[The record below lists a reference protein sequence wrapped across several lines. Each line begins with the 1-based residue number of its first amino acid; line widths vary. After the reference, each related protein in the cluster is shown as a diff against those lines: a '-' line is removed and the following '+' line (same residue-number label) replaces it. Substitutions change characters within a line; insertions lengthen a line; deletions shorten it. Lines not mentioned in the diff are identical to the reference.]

1 MQILLLDCA
10 RIGIVVVLSRLP
22 MLEINPTYVFDD
34 LHHPIAVHISIGQFQ
49 QIEAILKE
57 TGLVEMV
64 AAGSPTAEDIAWLD
78 ADLGPDLADDR
89 YDWQEGELQ
98 AGAPVQF
105 VAGGI
110 MVEG

>member
-1 MQILLLDCA
+1 MYLLLDCA
-10 RIGIVVVLSRLP
+10 KMSIEVALSRST
-22 MLEINPTYVFDD
+22 MLEINPIYVFDD
-34 LHHPIAVHISIGQFQ
+34 LHHPVAVHISIGQFQ

-78 ADLGPDLADDR
+78 ADLAPDLADDR
-89 YDWQEGELQ
+89 YAWQEGELQ

>member
-1 MQILLLDCA
+1 MRLLLDRA
-10 RIGIVVVLSRLP
+10 KMRIEVALSRST
-22 MLEINPTYVFDD
+22 MLEINPIYVFDE
-34 LHHPIAVHISIGQFQ
+34 LHHPVAVHLSIDQFQ

-98 AGAPVQF
+98 AGVAVQF
-105 VAGGI
+105 VPG
-110 MVEG
+110 